1 MFLTKHFFPLIP
13 PHYSLILIYWSN
25 LFPWKP
31 ILCREL
37 CATQWPLWV
46 LVSSCQHFPAEHSG
60 KAHLSLLC
68 CKSWETLL
76 GSNNRLLADTIMSTQ
91 IDFIWS
97 TQLFAVV
104 VMQLSLYCTCY
115 CSFLYFMTPPC
126 PPPPPPHHQAFRALV
141 QSETRLKKRAF
152 DHQEIRHCFW
162 NTLVSINQIS
172 HF

>member
-91 IDFIWS
+91 IDLIWS

-126 PPPPPPHHQAFRALV
+126 PPPPPPGF
-141 QSETRLKKRAF
+141 QSVSSIWDTAEKKSLWSPRNTPLFLK
-152 DHQEIRHCFW
+152 
-162 NTLVSINQIS
+162 
-172 HF
+172 HFGFN

>member
-1 MFLTKHFFPLIP
+1 MFLTRHFFPLIP

-76 GSNNRLLADTIMSTQ
+76 GSNNLLLADTIMSTQ
-91 IDFIWS
+91 IDLIWS

-104 VMQLSLYCTCY
+104 VMQLS
-115 CSFLYFMTPPC
+115 FLLHLLLFFSLFHDSSLPSSSTTTPPGFESFSSVSDTAEKKSLWS
-126 PPPPPPHHQAFRALV
+126 PRNTSLF
-141 QSETRLKKRAF
+141 LKHFSF
-152 DHQEIRHCFW
+152 D
-162 NTLVSINQIS
+162 
-172 HF
+172 

>member
-1 MFLTKHFFPLIP
+1 MFLTRHTPVIP

-76 GSNNRLLADTIMSTQ
+76 SSNNLLLANTIMSTQ
-91 IDFIWS
+91 IDLIRS
-97 TQLFAVV
+97 TQLFSVV

-115 CSFLYFMTPPC
+115 CSFLYFMTPP
-126 PPPPPPHHQAFRALV
+126 PSLHHQALRALV
-141 QSETRLKKRAF
+141 QSETRLEKKSLWSPR
-152 DHQEIRHCFW
+152 
-162 NTLVSINQIS
+162 NTSLFLK
-172 HF
+172 HFGFN

>member
-1 MFLTKHFFPLIP
+1 MFLTKHFSPLIP

-91 IDFIWS
+91 IDLIWS

-126 PPPPPPHHQAFRALV
+126 PPPPPPGF
-141 QSETRLKKRAF
+141 QSVSSIWDTAEKKSLWSPRNTPLFLK
-152 DHQEIRHCFW
+152 
-162 NTLVSINQIS
+162 
-172 HF
+172 HFGFN